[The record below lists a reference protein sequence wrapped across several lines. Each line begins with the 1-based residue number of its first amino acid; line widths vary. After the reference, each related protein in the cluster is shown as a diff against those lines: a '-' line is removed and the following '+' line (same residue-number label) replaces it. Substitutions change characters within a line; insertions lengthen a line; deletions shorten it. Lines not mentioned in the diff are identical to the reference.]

1 MKWYKTHILTTAT
14 FRELEPMLAQCNLRT
29 LATTK
34 SAPGRVPKV
43 PDLENQK
50 DLMKMV
56 SILLSTGINRNDD
69 VFLPSE
75 VLPVRNTGAHKPVN
89 LEHDPTKIVGHLI
102 RTYATEKSGKKVPD
116 GKKPKGKA
124 FDITT
129 ESVLYSFLFPGLAKD
144 IRERADSDSL
154 FVSVE
159 VWFTEF
165 DFLVGSKIIK
175 RTSETASVLEP
186 KLKISGGPGFF
197 EGQRLGR
204 VLRNMIIGGMGIV
217 RDPANPESIV
227 KSVSGFNSEV
237 VQDIENEVVS
247 TQVMGDIFADSTPEL
262 EEVDN
267 VTMEV
272 SMNPDIIEEMAAVAT
287 ACEAAAETSE
297 DLSETEVTQADEQA
311 VASADLRNNPLFKAL
326 AARLESLEAK
336 NEELE
341 AAQRDAEFKAECSRR
356 EAKLR
361 ELGMDDSEVLSDI
374 LTSRS
379 MFSMTKEQFD
389 MYVGLLTRGINAIG
403 KSEEQ
408 ATASADEAET
418 ATEET
423 AEDTTEVTAEAEAQE
438 EAPEAAAEEVKEEET
453 KEPAAAEE
461 PAAEEPAAET
471 AEEPAA
477 EGETGEA
484 EGEAETIEDEIE
496 VEIEAVDPE
505 INTKTGETDKE
516 PDLVDQMADV
526 AALFLQQKDN
536 KWGKLALNK

>member
-14 FRELEPMLAQCNLRT
+14 FQPLEPMMAQCNLQT
-29 LATTK
+29 LAATK
-34 SAPGRVPKV
+34 TAPGLVPKV
-43 PDLENQK
+43 PALENQK

-102 RTYATEKSGKKVPD
+102 RSYATEKDGKRVPD
-116 GKKPKGKA
+116 GKRPKGKS
-124 FDITT
+124 FDLTT

-144 IRERADSDSL
+144 IRQRADSDNL

-159 VWFTEF
+159 VWFTDF
-165 DFLVGSKIIK
+165 DFLVGSKVVK

-186 KLKISGGPGFF
+186 KLRIAGGPGFF

-237 VQDIENEVVS
+237 VQEIEDEVVS
-247 TQVMGDIFADSTPEL
+247 SQVMGDIFTDSTPEL

-287 ACEAAAETSE
+287 ACEAAAEASE
-297 DLSETEVTQADEQA
+297 DVSVEAVETEVEAAEQTEEQA
-311 VASADLRNNPLFKAL
+311 TASADLRSNPLFKAL
-326 AARLESLEAK
+326 ASRLDALETENKAIK
-336 NEELE
+336 ASQKE
-341 AAQRDAEFKAECSRR
+341 AEFKAECSRR
-356 EAKLR
+356 EAELR
-361 ELGMDDSEVLSDI
+361 KVGLNDDETLAEI
-374 LTSRS
+374 LTSRA
-379 MFSMTKEQFD
+379 MFSMSKEQFD
-389 MYVGLLTRGINAIG
+389 QYVGLLTRGLNAIG
-403 KSEEQ
+403 TQ
-408 ATASADEAET
+408 ATASATETEET

-423 AEDTTEVTAEAEAQE
+423 AEDTTEVTAEAEEQ
-438 EAPEAAAEEVKEEET
+438 EAPEATAEETTE
-453 KEPAAAEE
+453 
-461 PAAEEPAAET
+461 ET
-471 AEEPAA
+471 AETPEA
-477 EGETGEA
+477 EATEETATDDTGEA
-484 EGEAETIEDEIE
+484 EGEADTIEDEIE
-496 VEIEAVDPE
+496 VEIEAVDPD
-505 INTKTGETDKE
+505 INTKTSDGEGE
-516 PDLVDQMADV
+516 PSLVDQMADV

>member
-1 MKWYKTHILTTAT
+1 M
-14 FRELEPMLAQCNLRT
+14 MAQCNLT
-29 LATTK
+29 SLSATK
-34 SAPGRVPKV
+34 AAPGKIPRVPQ
-43 PDLENQK
+43 LENQK

-56 SILLSTGINRNDD
+56 SVLLSTGINRNDD
-69 VFLPSE
+69 TFLPSE

-102 RTYATEKSGKKVPD
+102 RTYATEKNGKKVPD
-116 GKKPKGKA
+116 GKRPKGKS
-124 FDITT
+124 FDITA
-129 ESVLYSFLFPGLAKD
+129 ESVLYSFLFPKLAKD
-144 IRERADSDSL
+144 IRQRSESDNL
-154 FVSVE
+154 YVSVE

-186 KLKISGGPGFF
+186 KLRIAGGPGFF
-197 EGQRLGR
+197 EGNRLGR
-204 VLRNMIIGGMGIV
+204 VLRDVVIGGMGIV

-237 VQDIENEVVS
+237 VQEIENEVVS
-247 TQVMGDIFADSTPEL
+247 TQVMGDIFTDSTPEL

-297 DLSETEVTQADEQA
+297 DVEAEVAQTEDQA
-311 VASADLRNNPLFKAL
+311 VASADLRNDPLFRAL
-326 AARLESLEAK
+326 AAKVELLATK

-356 EAKLR
+356 EAELRKLG
-361 ELGMDDSEVLSDI
+361 LDDSEVLSDI

-379 MFSMTKEQFD
+379 MFSMSKEQFD

-403 KSEEQ
+403 KEEQ
-408 ATASADEAET
+408 ATASAEAEAAT
-418 ATEET
+418 TEET

-438 EAPEAAAEEVKEEET
+438 EAPEAAAEEVKTEET
-453 KEPAAAEE
+453 QESEE
-461 PAAEEPAAET
+461 TQTAEEPAAET

-484 EGEAETIEDEIE
+484 EEEPDAIEDEIE

-505 INTKTGETDKE
+505 INTKTGISDKE

-526 AALFLQQKDN
+526 AALFLQRKDN
-536 KWGKLALNK
+536 KWGKLALKK

>member
-1 MKWYKTHILTTAT
+1 MAKWYKTHILTTAT
-14 FRELEPMLAQCNLRT
+14 FKPLEPMMAQCNLQSLGAKT
-29 LATTK
+29 
-34 SAPGRVPKV
+34 APGGVPKV
-43 PDLENQK
+43 PALENQK

-69 VFLPSE
+69 VFLPGE

-102 RTYATEKSGKKVPD
+102 RTYATEKSGKRVPD
-116 GKKPKGKA
+116 GKRPKGKS

-144 IRERADSDSL
+144 IRQRADNDNL

-159 VWFTEF
+159 VWFTDF
-165 DFLVGSKIIK
+165 DFLVGSKIVK
-175 RTSETASVLEP
+175 RTSETASMLEP
-186 KLKISGGPGFF
+186 KLRIAGGPGFF

-237 VQDIENEVVS
+237 VQDIEDEVVS
-247 TQVMGDIFADSTPEL
+247 TQVMGDIFTDSTPEL
-262 EEVDN
+262 EEVDAT
-267 VTMEV
+267 TMEV
-272 SMNPDIIEEMAAVAT
+272 SMNQEIIEEMAAVAT
-287 ACEAAAETSE
+287 ACDAAAEVSE
-297 DLSETEVTQADEQA
+297 DVTVESVETDVVEGATEQTEEQA
-311 VASADLRNNPLFKAL
+311 TASADLRSNPLFKAL
-326 AARLESLEAK
+326 AARLDSLEAENK
-336 NEELE
+336 EIKQSQK
-341 AAQRDAEFKAECSRR
+341 AAEFKAECSRR
-356 EAKLR
+356 ESELRKLGLAD
-361 ELGMDDSEVLSDI
+361 EEALAEI

-379 MFSMTKEQFD
+379 MFSMSKEQFD
-389 MYVGLLTRGINAIG
+389 QYVGLLTRGLNAIG
-403 KSEEQ
+403 TQ
-408 ATASADEAET
+408 ATASATETEEAT
-418 ATEET
+418 TEET

-438 EAPEAAAEEVKEEET
+438 APDAAAEETTE
-453 KEPAAAEE
+453 
-461 PAAEEPAAET
+461 ET
-471 AEEPAA
+471 AETVTEEATEDATA

-505 INTKTGETDKE
+505 INTKTGDGNAE

-526 AALFLQQKDN
+526 AALFLAQKDN